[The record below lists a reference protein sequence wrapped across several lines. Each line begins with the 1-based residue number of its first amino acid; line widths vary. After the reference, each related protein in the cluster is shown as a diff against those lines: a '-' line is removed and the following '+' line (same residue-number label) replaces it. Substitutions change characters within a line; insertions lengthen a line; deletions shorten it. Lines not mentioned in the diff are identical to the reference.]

1 MLTNK
6 FRFFLG
12 IIAVIVL
19 VAVVLFF
26 KNKNSAAGKNREE
39 IALILNDI
47 SVNAQTHYKRTNSFD
62 GWVIPGSLR
71 IENVG
76 TFREKVEGNKVTIY
90 VVGKEVGE
98 NGVSNV
104 NIKIIITGND
114 ISSKIRN

>member
-12 IIAVIVL
+12 IIVAIVL
-19 VAVVLFF
+19 VAMVLFF

-47 SVNAQTHYKRTNSFD
+47 TVNAQTHYKRTNSFA

-104 NIKIIITGND
+104 NIKSVIEGNGTA
-114 ISSKIRN
+114 IKIRN